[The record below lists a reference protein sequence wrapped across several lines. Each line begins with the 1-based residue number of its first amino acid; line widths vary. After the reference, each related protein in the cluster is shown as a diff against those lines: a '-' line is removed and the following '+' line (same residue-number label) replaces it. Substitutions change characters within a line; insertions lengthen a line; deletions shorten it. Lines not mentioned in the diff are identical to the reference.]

1 MKKSIFKVIILIV
14 VVIATLLS
22 CIGTVETETLKD
34 DGNIPLGENI
44 AKNPI
49 KTENT
54 DIVKELPK
62 VCGLSTMQCS
72 DREIVKY
79 LSYKYEVDWKL
90 IEAIVIHETGNR
102 TSRAYK
108 ELNNVGGLMRWDRI
122 AQKTKLMQFET
133 VYDSYETMIQIIK
146 KHYLDKGLT
155 TIEQIGEKYAPINA
169 SNDPKGLNNHWV
181 SGVKSIYD
189 NL

>member
-1 MKKSIFKVIILIV
+1 MIKRNKLIV
-14 VVIATLLS
+14 VAIISLLTITPS
-22 CIGTVETETLKD
+22 VWSYLYED
-34 DGNIPLGENI
+34 SVDIPLTENI
-44 AKNPI
+44 AENTVKM
-49 KTENT
+49 ENT

-62 VCGLSTMQCS
+62 VCGLSTIQCS
-72 DREIVKY
+72 DREIVKH
-79 LSYKYEVDWKL
+79 LSYKYEVNWKL

-102 TSRAYK
+102 TSYAYK

-146 KHYLDKGLT
+146 KYYLDKGLT

-169 SNDPKGLNNHWV
+169 SNDSKGLNNHWV
-181 SGVKSIYD
+181 EGVKSIYD